1 MRSLPPKK
9 PERKDLLQ
17 CGVDQPTYP
26 MTPAV
31 YGMLG
36 TPRLAQN
43 RQVQCFRCDLTR
55 NFGSGYT
62 IGRLPGRHFQ
72 WLSEQL

>member
-1 MRSLPPKK
+1 
-9 PERKDLLQ
+9 
-17 CGVDQPTYP
+17 
-26 MTPAV
+26 MTPTV